1 MTTSYEN
8 YSSEKCNQYD
18 AQGRRAVCIDE
29 ILAEMPTNCAVL
41 DAGCG
46 TGNYMVPLV
55 NSGKVD
61 TYTGRTRAIQAPSTH
76 YVSNS
81 IWTWSPRNPH
91 RSVN

>member
-18 AQGRRAVCIDE
+18 AQGRRAVCVDE
-29 ILAEMPTNCAVL
+29 IQAEMGAKCVML

-55 NSGKVD
+55 NSGKVES
-61 TYTGRTRAIQAPSTH
+61 YTGRTGA
-76 YVSNS
+76 S
-81 IWTWSPRNPH
+81 IGGSFTRD
-91 RSVN
+91 